1 MATTT
6 ESNHRGNT
14 APSYGGGSFAPVE
27 YDVDDIKPDAH
38 PGNYESTVAT
48 VQFKPTN
55 DGRPQLILGW
65 KLNSLIASDEP
76 DAEQSVGASV
86 DMRLVF
92 DNSKAGNR
100 SKQDLRTIRDAAGLD
115 PDVIPT
121 RIATAADL
129 KELIAALKT
138 VAMPIWVTTS
148 PRADGGGFWT
158 NIRLTAPF
166 AGIAAMVDEEE
177 EAAPARG
184 KKAEVKPKG
193 KSARR

>member
-6 ESNHRGNT
+6 ENSNHRN
-14 APSYGGGSFAPVE
+14 ANPAYGGASFQPMK
-27 YDVDDIKPDAH
+27 YDVEDIKPDAH
-38 PGNYESTVAT
+38 PGNYESTVDK

-55 DGRPQLILGW
+55 DGRPQLILSW
-65 KLNSLIASDEP
+65 KLTSLISSDEE

-92 DNSKAGNR
+92 DNTKAGNR
-100 SKQDLRTIRDAAGLD
+100 SKQDLRTIRDQARLD

-121 RIATAADL
+121 SIGTAADL
-129 KELIAALKT
+129 NELMTALKGI
-138 VAMPIWVTTS
+138 ALPIWVTTS

-166 AGIAAMVDEEE
+166 AGIAAMGDEEGE
-177 EAAPARG
+177 ETPAPAK
-184 KKAEVKPKG
+184 KKAVAAKG
-193 KSARR
+193 KPARR